1 MPASYLNARIRS
13 IGHALRGLGSL
24 IRTQPNARIHLAA
37 TVVVFAAGAW
47 FGLSAIEWC
56 LIAVAVFCVW
66 MAEAFNTALEALVD
80 LASPEI
86 HPLAARAKDAAA
98 GAVLVAAIGALVIGV
113 IVFGPR
119 LLALVH

>member
-1 MPASYLNARIRS
+1 MPASYLNARMRS
-13 IGHALRGLGSL
+13 IGNALRGLGLL

-37 TVVVFAAGAW
+37 TAAVCAAGAW

-66 MAEAFNTALEALVD
+66 MAEAFNTALESLVD
-80 LASPEI
+80 LASPEL

-113 IVFGPR
+113 IIFAPR
-119 LLALVH
+119 LWAMLF